1 MTQVVD
7 NLAGPIG
14 RYNSR
19 IGFVQFALTAY
30 SNLWLTSYWYQ
41 SISNVQSRIN
51 GASKRSGTANDKYE
65 AYSKS
70 L

>member
-14 RYNSR
+14 RYDSR
-19 IGFVQFALTAY
+19 IGFVQFALNAY
-30 SNLWLTSYWYQ
+30 NNLWLTSYQ
-41 SISNVQSRIN
+41 SIGYVQSRIN
-51 GASKRSGTANDKYE
+51 GASKRSGTANDMSE
-65 AYSKS
+65 AYPKS